1 MSVLPKDNM
10 AKTYFEEKG
19 LALLEKKGISKAEFA
34 RRMGIQRQNVN
45 ILFKTKNFYTI
56 QKAAQVLDV
65 PFELLIGYTS
75 EPEIPPAEIPDEENI
90 PSAFGPFGNIYTGFE
105 GKPKEA
111 FWFLIDHQEGDLRA
125 VFRREDT
132 GPIDLI
138 WGDANCGVRHI
149 LEKHINQKDFPT
161 VNQMIERITLMIH
174 DGTISYDNA
183 DKVVLKKDG
192 YLAIIRK
199 NYRLDGK
206 KPEPKTWVLTAYA
219 KESSDTTSAPP
230 GIH

>member
-1 MSVLPKDNM
+1 
-10 AKTYFEEKG
+10 
-19 LALLEKKGISKAEFA
+19 
-34 RRMGIQRQNVN
+34 MGIQRQNVN
-45 ILFKTKNFYTI
+45 VLFKTKNFYTI
-56 QKAAQVLDV
+56 QKAAQVLGV

-75 EPEIPPAEIPDEENI
+75 EPELPPAETPEEENI
-90 PSAFGPFGNIYTGFE
+90 PCAFGPFGNIYTGFE

-111 FWFLIDHQEGDLRA
+111 FWFLIDHQEGDLQA
-125 VFRREDT
+125 VFSREDT

-138 WGDANCGVRHI
+138 WGDEKCGVRHI
-149 LEKHINQKDFPT
+149 LVKHINQKDFPT
-161 VNQMIERITLMIH
+161 VNQMIERITLMVQEGI
-174 DGTISYDNA
+174 ISYENE

-199 NYRLDGK
+199 NYRTDGK